1 MTVTIVPQP
10 LPLDF
15 CGAVNFAPQRVDYT
29 APETSGKS
37 GGVQAGF
44 PRWLGMWTVGTI
56 SRRKSDELC
65 AFVDARRGAQRLF
78 YGYEVGRE
86 IPRFHQ
92 GGIPFT
98 ATPGDWSQAVADDGT
113 VMLTLEDVM
122 PGMVISHRDY
132 VGFKWDGW
140 KRALVRSIGLAVAQ
154 ADRTITFPIEPS
166 VPTLVPEDAT
176 ATLSRPDC
184 LMKLDPQQTQIG
196 DTGRKLAIVS
206 GKIVGL
212 QELIA

>member
-1 MTVTIVPQP
+1 MPVTIVPAP

-15 CGAVNFAPQRVDYT
+15 CGAVNFAVQRVDYT
-29 APETSGKS
+29 APETAGRS

-56 SRRKSDELC
+56 SRRKSDEVC
-65 AFVDARRGAQRLF
+65 AFVDGRRGAQRLF

-98 ATPGDWSQAVADDGT
+98 AAPSGWSQAVADDGT
-113 VMLTLEDVM
+113 VNLTLEGVNT
-122 PGMVISHRDY
+122 GMVISHRDY
-132 VGFKWDGW
+132 VGFTWDTW
-140 KRALVRSIGLAVAQ
+140 KRALVRSIGHAVAQ
-154 ADRTITFPIEPS
+154 ADGTITFPIEPA
-166 VPTLVPEDAT
+166 VPALVPGDAA
-176 ATLSRPDC
+176 ATLSYPDC

-196 DTGRKLAIVS
+196 DTGRRLAIGS

-212 QELIA
+212 QELVA